1 MMLALAIMLGASVG
15 SFVNV
20 IVDRMPAGRSI
31 ITPRSACEICNRT
44 LSLWEMVPVL
54 SYLWLKGRC
63 RNCGVAIP
71 VRLPMVEAV
80 TALLFTAVYLRFGL
94 GLEFVVLAAG
104 VSLMLVVAL
113 IDLERGL
120 ILNRIIFPSLVV
132 LVVLAPFWSELGHPR
147 TFLGSHTMLASLL
160 NSLVAGTGAFLVFL
174 GIGLAFPAG
183 MGSGDIKLAG
193 VMGLLVGLPGV
204 LIAMWIAMISAGVV
218 AISLLLL
225 HKKGRKDAIPFGPF
239 LALGTAAVL
248 LAENDILS
256 WYQDVGAGLVSP
268 WT

>member
-1 MMLALAIMLGASVG
+1 MLLAFTILLGASVG

-20 IVDRMPAGRSI
+20 VVDRLPAGRSLV
-31 ITPRSACEICNRT
+31 TPGSACEICHRR
-44 LSLWEMVPVL
+44 LSLVEMVPIL
-54 SYLWLKGRC
+54 SYFWLRGKC

-71 VRLPMVEAV
+71 ARLPMVEAV
-80 TALLFTAVYLRFGL
+80 TALLFSAVYLRFGL

-104 VSLMLVVAL
+104 VSLMLIVAL

-120 ILNRIIFPSLVV
+120 ILNLIIFPSLVALV
-132 LVVLAPFWSELGHPR
+132 LLAPFWSELGLSR

-160 NSLVAGTGAFLVFL
+160 NSLVAGAGAFLVFL

-183 MGSGDIKLAG
+183 MGGGDIKLAA

-204 LIAMWIAMISAGVV
+204 LIAVWIAVISAGVV
-218 AISLLLL
+218 AISLLML

-239 LALGTAAVL
+239 LALGTVAVL
-248 LAENDILS
+248 LAENDIRS
-256 WYQDVGAGLVSP
+256 WYQGLGAGLVSP